1 MISQMVN
8 KELKDLLNKLS
19 PSGSVVSLD
28 LETTGVDNSKDK
40 IIEIGATKYN
50 FNENTK
56 EYFSQLINPMTQI
69 SEFIEDLTGISNND
83 VQDKPIID
91 EVVKEFENFYLDDQG
106 NQHLIIAHNANFDIG
121 FLESNGFKFG
131 KEILDTYDM
140 AFTLIDKG
148 DYNLESLSRLFNV
161 NVENFHRAKDDSDA
175 TLEIF
180 LNLINLQIELGSFNK
195 ILFDRFLNFNVQSFK
210 KFAPFEISKH
220 LTHLKEKITQDNI
233 ENVHNNI
240 DHRDLPENVTK
251 FFSNEEIGNLID
263 EFETRKNQL
272 NMSQFIEKNLT
283 KKNISLIEASPG
295 TGKTM
300 AYLAPIA
307 LKACK
312 DNIKAVIAT
321 NTKAL
326 QDQIVNKD
334 WFLLNKYLS
343 NINTE
348 NKIKL
353 SILKGRKN
361 YICNKLVESFV
372 PSNFSELRVH
382 FKIFKWNLYTKNGDV
397 SEIDLKN
404 EFPIFSKFSAIN
416 ESCIKRC
423 VDCYVINARNL
434 AKKSN
439 IILTNHSLAMT
450 SSTTEKSILED
461 IDLLLIDEAH
471 EIANVATDVFT
482 QKNYLSDFGDNL
494 KTFFS
499 YENKINTPSNSN
511 SNFFELFLKSKSM
524 LNEYLEEL
532 KLLNKTFNELKL
544 NSQGIFKLKI
554 DSNNQYVQSDMML
567 LKTKKL
573 RRCLFDLSD
582 IIEMDDLKS
591 IIDSNFVNLISTI
604 ENYID
609 KFEIIFNDDDSNMI
623 SWAEGDNKESII
635 FISSPISVDSY
646 LKNSIFENQENII
659 LTGATLTSFGSPEE
673 FCNDIGI
680 NNLNNYEIFDS
691 EFDYKNNVLL
701 SIPSNMPEPNDPN
714 YSDSLVNL
722 ITDLSS
728 KIQEKILVLFT
739 SYSALNSVRK
749 GLKSQSFT
757 DVISQGVDGNAQRV
771 ISKFK
776 NQGSVLLGTGP
787 LWQGVDFG
795 SDVVIKALIISK
807 LPFSVP
813 NDPLI
818 NARSQ
823 KYYEPFL
830 EFFVPD
836 AVRKFKQGY
845 GRLIRSKKDFGSL
858 ICADSRILTKNYGE
872 EFMNCIPDYS
882 YVQEPVLEISDHIK
896 SWLENHD

>member
-1 MISQMVN
+1 MISQMIN
-8 KELKDLLNKLS
+8 KELQELLNKLS
-19 PSGSVVSLD
+19 PSGSIVSLD

-50 FNENTK
+50 FIENTK
-56 EYFSQLINPMTQI
+56 EYFSQLVNPMVQI
-69 SEFIEDLTGISNND
+69 SEFIEDLTGISNDD
-83 VQDKPIID
+83 VQNKPIID
-91 EVVKEFENFYLDDQG
+91 EVAKEFENFYHDDQG

-121 FLESNGFKFG
+121 FLKSNGFKFN
-131 KEILDTYDM
+131 KDILDTYDM

-161 NVENFHRAKDDSDA
+161 DVENFHRAKDDSDA

-180 LNLINLQIELGSFNK
+180 FNLINLQIDLGAFNK
-195 ILFDRFLNFNVQSFK
+195 TIFNRFSKFDVQSFK

-220 LTHLKEKITQDNI
+220 LTHLEEKIIQDDI
-233 ENVHNNI
+233 ENSNNKV
-240 DHRDLPENVTK
+240 DLRDLPENVTK
-251 FFSNEEIGNLID
+251 FFSKDEIGEFID

-272 NMSQFIEKNLT
+272 NMSQFIEKNLI
-283 KKNISLIEASPG
+283 KQNISLIEASPG

-343 NINTE
+343 ALNIE
-348 NKIKL
+348 NDIKL

-361 YICNKLVESFV
+361 YICKKLVDSFI
-372 PSNFSELRVH
+372 PSNYSELRVY
-382 FKIFKWNLYTKNGDV
+382 FKIYKWNLYTKNGDV

-404 EFPIFSKFSAIN
+404 EFSIFSKFSAIN

-423 VDCYVINARNL
+423 IDCYVTNARNL

-482 QKNYLSDFGDNL
+482 QKNYLSEFEDNL
-494 KTFFS
+494 KSFS
-499 YENKINTPSNSN
+499 NYEDKIKKSVSNSTR
-511 SNFFELFLKSKSM
+511 FLELFQKSKVI
-524 LNEYLEEL
+524 LNNYYEEL
-532 KLLNKTFNELKL
+532 KLLNITFNDLKL
-544 NSQGIFKLKI
+544 KSQGIFKLKI
-554 DSNNQYVQSDMML
+554 DVNNQYVQSEMML
-567 LKTKKL
+567 LKTREARKY
-573 RRCLFDLSD
+573 LFNLSD
-582 IIEMDDLKS
+582 IIEMDDLKKL
-591 IIDSNFVNLISTI
+591 IDNNFVNLISTI
-604 ENYID
+604 ENYIN
-609 KFEIIFNDDDSNMI
+609 KFEIIFNEDDTNMI
-623 SWAEGDNKESII
+623 SWLESDNKESIV
-635 FISSPISVDSY
+635 FISSPISVDTF

-673 FCNDIGI
+673 FCSDIGI

-701 SIPSNMPEPNDPN
+701 SIPSNMPEPNDPSYTN
-714 YSDSLVNL
+714 SLVNL
-722 ITDLSS
+722 ITDLSG

-749 GLKSQSFT
+749 GLKTQNFIG
-757 DVISQGVDGNAQRV
+757 VISQGVDGNAQRV
-771 ISKFK
+771 INKFK

-795 SDVVIKALIISK
+795 ADVNIKALIISK

-830 EFFVPD
+830 EFYVPD

-896 SWLENHD
+896 SWLDNHD